1 MLTITAIETQADFSF
16 ANADMHAAR
25 ALSQLVSL
33 LQGLPVCVCV
43 CVFCCC
49 CCCLIIPTHVAVP
62 PAYYAHLAAFR
73 ARYYD
78 EQAEGTDG
86 ASVVSGGPA
95 AFRRLPQLKDKV
107 KEVMFFCW

>member
-1 MLTITAIETQADFSF
+1 MFLSVFMCSYVLGVPYIF
-16 ANADMHAAR
+16 AT
-25 ALSQLVSL
+25 
-33 LQGLPVCVCV
+33 GKFIPILPG
-43 CVFCCC
+43 
-49 CCCLIIPTHVAVP
+49 AVP

-95 AFRRLPQLKDKV
+95 AVRRLPQVKDKV
-107 KEVMFFCW
+107 KEVMFFC